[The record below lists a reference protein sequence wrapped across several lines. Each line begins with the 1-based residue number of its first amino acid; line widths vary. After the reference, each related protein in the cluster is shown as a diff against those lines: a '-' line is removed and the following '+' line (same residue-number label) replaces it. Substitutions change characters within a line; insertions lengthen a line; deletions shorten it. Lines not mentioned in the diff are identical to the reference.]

1 MRCAHP
7 KTGGKGDQEAPRAWL
22 VGPSPSEREA
32 RTGANFQ
39 WRTDMK
45 SIGALT
51 IAAAVLMSAASA
63 FAQDPIVYPQKGQSK
78 EQQEKDEFECHKWA
92 KEKTGFDPMAQ
103 PSSPAAAAPAPR
115 GGAVRGA
122 ARGAA
127 LGAIGGAIAGDA
139 GKGAAIGAGVGGA
152 GGALRQRGQVRQQQQ
167 AQQAEASAQNAQ
179 RSQYQRAYGA
189 CLEGRGY
196 TVK

>member
-1 MRCAHP
+1 
-7 KTGGKGDQEAPRAWL
+7 
-22 VGPSPSEREA
+22 
-32 RTGANFQ
+32 
-39 WRTDMK
+39 MK
-45 SIGALT
+45 RNAIFA
-51 IAAAVLMSAASA
+51 IAASVLISSAGA
-63 FAQDPIVYPQKGQSK
+63 FAQNLYVYPQKGQSK
-78 EQQEKDEFECHKWA
+78 QQQEKDEFECHKWA
-92 KEKTGFDPMAQ
+92 KDQTGFDPMAQ
-103 PSSPAAAAPAPR
+103 PSSPAAAAPAPK

-122 ARGAA
+122 AKGAA

-152 GGALRQRGQVRQQQQ
+152 GGALRRRGQVQQQQQ
-167 AQQAEASAQNAQ
+167 AQQAQASAQNAQ